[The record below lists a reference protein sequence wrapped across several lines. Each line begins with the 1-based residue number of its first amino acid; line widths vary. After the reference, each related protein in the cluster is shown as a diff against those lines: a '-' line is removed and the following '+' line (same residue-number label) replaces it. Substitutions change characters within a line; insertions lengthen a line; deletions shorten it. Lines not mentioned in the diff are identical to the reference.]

1 MFHQLQNQPKAEL
14 KIRNKYDHIVSRPPQ
29 EELARYRV
37 LVNQLE
43 REKKELLTAASY
55 PVAIRKPNAL

>member
-1 MFHQLQNQPKAEL
+1 MFQH
-14 KIRNKYDHIVSRPPQ
+14 KINSKKLEIDLIILYEHDLPQ

-43 REKKELLTAASY
+43 REKKESSSY
-55 PVAIRKPNAL
+55 PAAIRKPNSV